1 MSKIPPPP
9 DRRSGYLLSDDGYL
23 RPRCLHG
30 QLRLMSHL
38 SLASQG
44 VEDGQEPHV
53 PIKDWYASFDALAT
67 QAKYI
72 LDKMAWMPPPKA
84 DTRH

>member
-1 MSKIPPPP
+1 
-9 DRRSGYLLSDDGYL
+9 
-23 RPRCLHG
+23 
-30 QLRLMSHL
+30 MSHL
-38 SLASQG
+38 SLACQG

-53 PIKDWYASFDALAT
+53 PIKDGYASFDALAT

-72 LDKMAWMPPPKA
+72 LDKMAWMPSPKA